1 MTDKNYIANFGSA
14 EDVNAV
20 IEQNINGGN
29 MILMFT
35 DKFKCCP
42 QQNIEDTAHLLE
54 ARVFTENAEIK
65 LMRPTIADKFTW
77 RLIDDTKL
85 SPDDYMIEEQYLDI
99 NGKIKAEETESN
111 SFEYTAIGGGKYT
124 LPLENAEKLRIH
136 NYISYDEQGIAQ
148 ITDFRAVKYLGK
160 GEDK

>member
-1 MTDKNYIANFGSA
+1 MTDKNYIADFGTA

-20 IEQNINGGN
+20 IEQKISGGN

-35 DKFKCCP
+35 DKFVCCP
-42 QQNIEDTAHLLE
+42 QQKIEDTAHLLE
-54 ARVFTENAEIK
+54 ARIFTENSEIK

-77 RLIDDTKL
+77 RLIDDSKI
-85 SPDDYMIEEQYLDI
+85 SVDHIPEDQYLDI
-99 NGKIKAEETESN
+99 AKIEG
-111 SFEYTAIGGGKYT
+111 FDYTATGGGKYT
-124 LPLENAEKLRIH
+124 LPIENAEKLRVH

-160 GEDK
+160 GEKD

>member
-1 MTDKNYIANFGSA
+1 MINRNYIAASGTD

-20 IEQNINGGN
+20 IDRCISSGN

-35 DKFKCCP
+35 DRFECSP
-42 QQNIEDTAHLLE
+42 QKRIEDTAHLLE
-54 ARVFTENAEIK
+54 ARIFTEEAELNI
-65 LMRPTIADKFTW
+65 MRPTIADVFGW

-85 SPDDYMIEEQYLDI
+85 SPDDYITEDQYLDI
-99 NGKIKAEETESN
+99 NEKLSRGTS
-111 SFEYTAIGGGKYT
+111 YTAVGGGRYT
-124 LPLENAEKLRIH
+124 LPIGNAEKLRIH

-160 GEDK
+160 GEE